1 MKIARVEVSIIN
13 VNFIAPI
20 RWSGGANEDW
30 TRLVIEM
37 HTDDGLVGLGE
48 TLGGAVTAALI
59 ETEIAPMFLGE
70 SPFYIEKMLAKATFV
85 PLYYGK
91 CGYCAVAALEVACWD
106 LMGKATG
113 RPVCELL
120 GGRLR
125 DEVPFAAYIYHRNPD
140 REGKGEIDTTEQ
152 VVTYACEMVD
162 RHGFGTIKYKG
173 GVKSEKDEIENLWAL
188 RETFPE
194 LKLRFDPQS
203 IYSAATAIRMGKELE
218 KIALEYYEDPVWGN
232 VAMARVRKRV
242 DLPFASNMCVIDL
255 DSLAEGYELGSI
267 DIVLG
272 DIFEWGGIANIKK
285 LQATCEVFQLG
296 LNFHSAAELG
306 IGQAAYVHMASAC
319 QALPFALDTH
329 ITELAGEVIKE
340 GVIGLTERGTI
351 KVPDGPGLGVGAGPG
366 EVRGRKRV
374 LSPARRQKRLR
385 GGPGSRRCHPGEVDA
400 VALRPWAGTSLVTK
414 DGH

>member
-1 MKIARVEVSIIN
+1 MKIARVDVSIIN
-13 VNFIAPI
+13 VNFVAPI

-30 TRLVIEM
+30 TRLVIEL

-48 TLGGAVTAALI
+48 TLGGQVTAALI

-70 SPFYIEKMLAKATFV
+70 NPFHVEKMLSKATFV

-91 CGYCAVAALEVACWD
+91 CGYCAIAGLEVACWD

-113 RPVCELL
+113 RAVCELL

-125 DEVPFAAYIYHRNPD
+125 DEVPFAAYIYHRNLN
-140 REGKGEIDTTEQ
+140 REGEGEIDTTEQ
-152 VVTYACEMVD
+152 VVGYAREMVE

-173 GVKSEKDEIENLWAL
+173 GVKSEKDEIANLWAL

-203 IYSAATAIRMGKELE
+203 IYSPATAIRMGKELE
-218 KIALEYYEDPVWGN
+218 KIGLEYYEDPVWGN
-232 VAMARVRKRV
+232 VAMARVRKKV

-255 DSLAEGYELGSI
+255 DSLAEGYELGSV
-267 DIVLG
+267 DVVLG

-306 IGQAAYVHMASAC
+306 IGQAAYLHVASAC

-329 ITELAGEVIKE
+329 ITELADEVIKD
-340 GVIGLTERGTI
+340 GVIGLTNRGTI
-351 KVPDGPGLGVGAGPG
+351 GVPDGPGLGVELDPERFEAAKESYRRLGDKSVYEEDQTRAGVIP
-366 EVRGRKRV
+366 VKSM
-374 LSPARRQKRLR
+374 L
-385 GGPGSRRCHPGEVDA
+385 
-400 VALRPWAGTSLVTK
+400 
-414 DGH
+414 